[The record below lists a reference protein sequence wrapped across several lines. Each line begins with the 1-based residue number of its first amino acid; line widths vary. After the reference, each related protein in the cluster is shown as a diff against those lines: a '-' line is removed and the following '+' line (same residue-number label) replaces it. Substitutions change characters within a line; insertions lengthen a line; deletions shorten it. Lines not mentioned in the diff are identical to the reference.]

1 MQRSIIAA
9 AVIALSAVGHA
20 ARAQSPPTTP
30 EPDAFVNQQRAA
42 QERLR
47 EEFDR
52 QMDQAGKVAF
62 DWGGWYTLHFFL
74 LDDGVESSRTMRRH
88 DLRLWGRLTLED
100 GAHELYLRG
109 RTSLVDFN
117 TGDSYNGRDDDVE
130 GPNLERALYR
140 FDLRKAL
147 HAYGGRGIV
156 DNLQVLAGRDLVQF
170 GTGLTLST
178 PLDQVSLR
186 GTLRTWTVTALA
198 GKTVG
203 STQDFDQ
210 STAADRTRRS
220 FLGGEL
226 RYRGLERHEPF
237 AYALW
242 QEDHNSPSARPAWQ
256 PFGYESRYFG
266 GGAEGELI
274 DNVRYAVEGVVELGR
289 GYNDWRWGGRNDIHA
304 WACNAELEYLSPGPQ
319 RARASVAY
327 LFGSGDGDRVA
338 SSTNT
343 IAGNLLDFEDTGFIA
358 FGYKDTGLAF
368 APRYTNLHAWRMG
381 GSFYPWP
388 ANPAFRRLELGSD
401 WYLFSKHHA
410 AAAVSDATA
419 DRASDYLGW
428 EMDYFANWKVTTD
441 LAWTVRFGTFFPGDA
456 FSDRTPRT
464 FLLVG
469 MTWSF

>member
-178 PLDQVSLR
+178 PGSRSPSRYVADVDGDGPGRQDC
-186 GTLRTWTVTALA
+186 
-198 GKTVG
+198 G

-210 STAADRTRRS
+210 STADRTRRS

-226 RYRGLERHEPF
+226 AIAARAARAF

-256 PFGYESRYFG
+256 PFGYEP
-266 GGAEGELI
+266 
-274 DNVRYAVEGVVELGR
+274 VT
-289 GYNDWRWGGRNDIHA
+289 
-304 WACNAELEYLSPGPQ
+304 LEA
-319 RARASVAY
+319 ARAS
-327 LFGSGDGDRVA
+327 
-338 SSTNT
+338 SSTT
-343 IAGNLLDFEDTGFIA
+343 CATPSKELL
-358 FGYKDTGLAF
+358 
-368 APRYTNLHAWRMG
+368 N
-381 GSFYPWP
+381 
-388 ANPAFRRLELGSD
+388 
-401 WYLFSKHHA
+401 
-410 AAAVSDATA
+410 
-419 DRASDYLGW
+419 
-428 EMDYFANWKVTTD
+428 
-441 LAWTVRFGTFFPGDA
+441 
-456 FSDRTPRT
+456 
-464 FLLVG
+464 
-469 MTWSF
+469 